1 MMDPLVKQL
10 RFYQGIVDI
19 VKIFG
24 ETEIGDCEVD
34 EEAVA
39 KYVASFKFA
48 SDTWGLESK
57 DEIYQKITDD
67 IINGWPVWEFLKISD
82 WTKRMLEKSFAEEA
96 IKERQELERKY
107 KCYTCKY
114 LNESQTSLGVLQKC
128 MRPMER
134 FKMERRDY
142 FEPKKRCKYYERCS
156 D

>member
-1 MMDPLVKQL
+1 MIDPLVKQL

-39 KYVASFKFA
+39 KYVASLKFT

-82 WTKRMLEKSFAEEA
+82 WTKQMLEKSFAEEV
-96 IKERQELERKY
+96 IKEREELERKY

-114 LNESQTSLGVLQKC
+114 LNESPTSLGMFRKC
-128 MRPMER
+128 MRPRGR
-134 FKMERRDY
+134 FEMERRDY
-142 FEPKKRCKYYERCS
+142 FEPKKRCKSYVARQ
-156 D
+156 

>member
-1 MMDPLVKQL
+1 MDPLVKQL

-48 SDTWGLESK
+48 NDTWGLESK

-82 WTKRMLEKSFAEEA
+82 WAKQMLEKSFAEEV
-96 IKERQELERKY
+96 IKEREELERKY

-114 LNESQTSLGVLQKC
+114 LDESPTSLGMLQKC
-128 MRPMER
+128 MRPRGR
-134 FKMERRDY
+134 FEMERRDY
-142 FEPKKRCKYYERCS
+142 FEPKKRCKSYVARQ
-156 D
+156 